1 NTFASYLMYIRKMIW
16 PSRLAMFYP
25 YPDKGNLVW
34 QAAVAVPVL
43 LFISLAVVLLMRRR
57 RYLLTGWL
65 WYLAVLVP
73 VIGLVQVGG
82 QAYADRYTYISLTGL
97 FIVIAWG
104 LPDLLAKWRFS
115 KTPLA
120 VSAIVILLALV
131 FTTHFQQSYWRNTI
145 TLCEHAIDVTEDN
158 YKAHFLITTVLVD
171 QGRFEEAV
179 AHNREALRIRPNYFN
194 ALGGLAAALARLGK
208 TEEAVA
214 YYTQAL
220 RLEPNDVFSLNNLAW
235 IYATQKGTQFRNPK
249 RAVRLAEQACKLTNY
264 EDPAILD
271 TLAAAY
277 AADGRFT
284 EAIETAE
291 KAFQLADSTDQED
304 LAREIHDHLML
315 FKAGRHYIQP

>member
-1 NTFASYLMYIRKMIW
+1 MYIRKMIW